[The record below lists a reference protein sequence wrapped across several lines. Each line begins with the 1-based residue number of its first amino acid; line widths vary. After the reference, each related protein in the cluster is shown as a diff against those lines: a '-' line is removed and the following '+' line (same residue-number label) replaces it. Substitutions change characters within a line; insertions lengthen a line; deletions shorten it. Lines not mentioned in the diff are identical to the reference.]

1 MANVSEFSA
10 ATRYL
15 IDVRAAGRC
24 ERCGRET
31 DEVQYHHRRP
41 RGMGGTSRPETGM
54 AANGL
59 RLCLE
64 CHDIVEGKVKQSG
77 ITRPISL
84 RHGWLVSQSADP
96 EACRVQ
102 LWDGWF
108 LLNNQGR
115 RKEVKARKGV

>member
-1 MANVSEFSA
+1 MAKASEFSEA
-10 ATRYL
+10 VRYL
-15 IDVRAAGRC
+15 IDLRAGGRC
-24 ERCGRET
+24 EVSGRIT

-59 RLCLE
+59 RVAL
-64 CHDIVEGKVKQSG
+64 DIHELIEGRNGGSRVE
-77 ITRPISL
+77 SL
-84 RHGWLVSQSADP
+84 RHGWLVEQNADP
-96 EACRVQ
+96 EACRVE